1 MKSRILFDSSS
12 IIVLAE
18 IGFLETFCDLI
29 DEFTITSTVL
39 KEVTLKTSPIK
50 KAVEELI
57 TKKKI
62 NVQSITV
69 TSHSSYQL
77 YHTLGLNDGEI
88 SILPAAKKKVD
99 VVVFDDLIART
110 VARAEGFYLTGLLG
124 LLVFL
129 KEAKKLSREEAFTIL
144 SAINKTNFRMT
155 ALLYEA
161 IQKELET

>member
-1 MKSRILFDSSS
+1 MRSRILFDSSS
-12 IIVLAE
+12 IIILAE
-18 IGFLETFCDLI
+18 TGFLETFSDLI
-29 DEFTITSTVL
+29 DDFTITSSVL

-62 NVQSITV
+62 NVQSISV
-69 TSHSSYQL
+69 TSHSAYQL
-77 YHTLGLNDGEI
+77 YHTLGLHDGEI
-88 SILPAAKKKVD
+88 SILLTAKKKED
-99 VVVFDDLIART
+99 VVVFDDLIARA

-129 KEAKKLSREEAFTIL
+129 KEDNKLSREEALTIL
-144 SAINKTNFRMT
+144 SVINKTNFRMT

-161 IQKELET
+161 VRKELEN